1 MLTHVS
7 LSLVHVE
14 ELDRR
19 ALAIITLCC
28 PHLKKLN
35 LCNCEFDDREDEQE
49 INLAGRVT
57 GNTCSFTRFLTPRVS
72 IVVDKPRVLVT
83 LEGSEVVSKLGD
95 TQW

>member
-1 MLTHVS
+1 MLAYVS

-57 GNTCSFTRFLTPRVS
+57 GNTCSFTRFFNTNGVNS
-72 IVVDKPRVLVT
+72 SKQA
-83 LEGSEVVSKLGD
+83 ESACNSERK
-95 TQW
+95 